1 MVPTQKNLLITEWI
15 EALKT
20 VITYSTRWKKK
31 DIIWE
36 VRAKSCK
43 NSENWEIVET
53 FLKFLLEMNEDS
65 PTRPQEV
72 LFDSDEDK
80 GDKIHDHR
88 SGKGAVTDT
97 SD

>member
-31 DIIWE
+31 DIWE

-43 NSENWEIVET
+43 NSENWEIFET
-53 FLKFLLEMNEDS
+53 FLEFLLEMNEDS
-65 PTRPQEV
+65 LPHPNKYCLILMKTRGAKSMITV
-72 LFDSDEDK
+72 V
-80 GDKIHDHR
+80 
-88 SGKGAVTDT
+88 GKGAVTDT